1 MAKGGLADALT
12 AVGIGPGQTPGHLD
26 EMRLGLVGTTRRRW
40 GLRGVKIVQ
49 PLQRR
54 YEWTYLVLLVDGERG
69 QLWWTWQATMKSDHL
84 LASLRDLRTRST
96 IAAVVWD
103 GAPAHRERRVR
114 ALGLPLVELPPY
126 SPELNPAERI
136 FEELRRHVEGEVY
149 ATLADKQ
156 AKVEAYLCALAANPA
171 RVRSL
176 AGWNWIHDA
185 LELLVS

>member
-1 MAKGGLADALT
+1 VAKGGLHAALS
-12 AVGIGPGQTPGHLD
+12 AVGLGRGVAPGHLD

-40 GLRGVKIVQ
+40 GIRGVKIVQ

-54 YEWTYLVLLVDGERG
+54 YEWSYLVLLVDGERG
-69 QLWWTWQATMKSDHL
+69 RLWWIWQPTMKSDHL
-84 LASLRDLRTRST
+84 LASLDQLWQASA
-96 IAAVVWD
+96 IPALVWD

-126 SPELNPAERI
+126 SPELNPPERI
-136 FEELRRHVEGEVY
+136 FEEVRRHVEGEVY

-156 AKVEAYLCALAANPA
+156 AAVEAYLQELAADPD

-176 AGWNWIHDA
+176 AGWDWIHDA
-185 LELLVS
+185 IEQLTA